1 MKQSRYSA
9 EQITQILKEAEPR
22 GAAATVA
29 RKYGI
34 TTKSIY
40 LWRMKFGGMQSS
52 EVKRVRELEAEN
64 SKLKRIIA
72 DQALDLIGYKEIA
85 SKKW

>member
-1 MKQSRYSA
+1 MKQSRFSA

-22 GAAATVA
+22 GSSKTVA
-29 RKYGI
+29 RKYGV
-34 TTKSIY
+34 TDKTIY
-40 LWRMKFGGMQSS
+40 QWRQKYGNLGSS
-52 EVKRVRELEAEN
+52 EVRRIRELEHEN
-64 SKLKRIIA
+64 AKLKRLVA